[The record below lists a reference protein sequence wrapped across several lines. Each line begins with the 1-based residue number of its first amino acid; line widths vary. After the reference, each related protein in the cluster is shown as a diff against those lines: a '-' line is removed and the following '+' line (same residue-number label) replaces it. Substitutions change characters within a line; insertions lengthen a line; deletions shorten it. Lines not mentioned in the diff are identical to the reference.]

1 MRERGGRCIE
11 GFLLERGG
19 LVSEVRVFYLAGKMR
34 EGSTW
39 LAGMMDDGV
48 CMECDH

>member
-1 MRERGGRCIE
+1 MRKGGKVYRRFSARER
-11 GFLLERGG
+11 G

-39 LAGMMDDGV
+39 LAGMMDDGA